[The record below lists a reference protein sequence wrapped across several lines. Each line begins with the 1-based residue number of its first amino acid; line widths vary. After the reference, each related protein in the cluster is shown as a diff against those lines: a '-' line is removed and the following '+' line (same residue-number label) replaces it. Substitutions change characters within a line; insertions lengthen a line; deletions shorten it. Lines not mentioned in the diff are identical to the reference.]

1 MSPAARLE
9 ARAWRG
15 TAALAELAPAW
26 DELARAA
33 GLDPLCNAH
42 AWTVAYA
49 HAFADE
55 AGVFGWSFA
64 EGAEPAAILAL
75 RREPS
80 RGALALRRALFVA
93 DGTFDSDYLE
103 PPIRPGLE
111 GEVAHRLLD
120 VARAERGLEALVFA
134 GMPAGSRFL
143 AALRAELA
151 ARGLPHR
158 EHALTCLAAPLSE
171 SFERHLAGLK
181 PRMRTKV
188 RSAVRAARER
198 GARLSWCTRPDELEP
213 WLAELFRLHEARWS
227 AMGRAGS
234 FADPRRRAFY
244 RDFAA
249 RALAGGTLA
258 LARLEEGGT
267 VSAIQLGVR
276 SGASYYQVQ
285 EGFDPA
291 LGEERAATALRALA
305 LEELIARGVRSY
317 DFMAGDSRHKR
328 DWGGVERPCRT
339 IACPLPRLRARLAY
353 GLRARVE
360 RWRSAR
366 SAKEDAGAREE
377 GNRGGAER
385 AEPRGEE
392 HDRG

>member
-1 MSPAARLE
+1 VSPAARLD
-9 ARAWRG
+9 ARPWRG

-26 DELARAA
+26 DGLARAA

-42 AWTVAYA
+42 GWTDAYA
-49 HAFADE
+49 RAFAGE
-55 AGVFGWSFA
+55 AGVFGWCFA
-64 EGAEPAAILAL
+64 EGTELAGILAL

-80 RGALALRRALFVA
+80 RGALALRRALFAA

-111 GEVAHRLLD
+111 GAVAQQLFD
-120 VARAERGLEALVFA
+120 AARAENGLEALVFA
-134 GMPAGSRFL
+134 GLPEGSRFL

-158 EHALTCLAAPLSE
+158 EHALTCLAAPLPDT
-171 SFERHLAGLK
+171 FELHLAGLK

-188 RSAVRAARER
+188 RSAVRAAGER
-198 GARLSWCTRPDELEP
+198 GARLAWCTRPDELEP

-227 AMGRAGS
+227 ALGRTGS

-249 RALAGGTLA
+249 RALANGELA
-258 LARLEEGGT
+258 LARLEERDA
-267 VSAIQLGVR
+267 VSAMQLGVR
-276 SGASYYQVQ
+276 CGARYYQIQ

-305 LEELIARGVRSY
+305 LGELIARGVRSY

-339 IACPLPRLRARLAY
+339 IAFPLPRLRARLSY

-366 SAKEDAGAREE
+366 AAAEDGTR
-377 GNRGGAER
+377 
-385 AEPRGEE
+385 
-392 HDRG
+392 DR